1 MADTTESTT
10 MKRNGTLSEKQEL
23 LLSRFHDGECSC
35 LSAFFAR
42 RLLSKNTSAQHFLS
56 ELKGLSSQCSDFV
69 SEPSSVDLW
78 TRIDA
83 RIEQEQRAEFYVGT
97 HRSRAAREP
106 LWERINLRH
115 ATFGGLSGAAI
126 AAAVLMVLAQPQQ
139 IVTFSAP
146 AAGPVAHNQLIQ
158 QAGITNA
165 NTQRSLYQT
174 TPVKQH
180 RSLEVD
186 WMRANGSLKL
196 IPDPSGS
203 SAIIWVR
210 PRSLTSFSGR
220 SAPQIK
226 PTPLGRA
233 LEAAPGPISPRI
245 QPQRYQRPDTS
256 SQSIR

>member
-1 MADTTESTT
+1 MADTTENST
-10 MKRNGTLSEKQEL
+10 MKKNGTLSEKQEL
-23 LLSRFHDGECSC
+23 LLSRFYDGECSC
-35 LSAFFAR
+35 ISAFFAR
-42 RLLSKNTSAQHFLS
+42 RLLIKNTSAQFFLS
-56 ELKGLSSQCSDFV
+56 ELEGLSAKCADLV

-78 TRIDA
+78 ARVDA
-83 RIEQEQRAEFYVGT
+83 RIEQEQRAEFYVGA
-97 HRSRAAREP
+97 HRSRVAREP
-106 LWERINLRH
+106 LFQRINLRH

-126 AAAVLMVLAQPQQ
+126 AAAVLMVLARPQQ

-158 QAGITNA
+158 QAGITNS

-174 TPVKQH
+174 TPAKQH

-196 IPDPSGS
+196 IPDPSGA

-210 PRSLTSFSGR
+210 PRSLPSNPRTL
-220 SAPQIK
+220 PPHIK
-226 PTPLGRA
+226 PTPLGLAR
-233 LEAAPGPISPRI
+233 EAAPEAISPRN
-245 QPQRYQRPDTS
+245 QPQRYQPESTS